1 MTKPKTWSY
10 DQQIQF
16 ELANDTI
23 TSLQAILLRQSWVI
37 DDEVKKEVLQTRAV
51 ELYGEMNNYN
61 GFDDEIVKDVIDT
74 YSALIR
80 EYHTMGTSEE
90 EIAAKGLPDKFITTR
105 VKYEK

>member
-10 DQQIQF
+10 NQQIQF

-23 TSLQAILLRQSWVI
+23 TSLRAILLRQSRVI
-37 DDEVKKEVLQTRAV
+37 KDANKIENFKKRAT
-51 ELYGEMNNYN
+51 ELYAEMNNYD
-61 GFDDEIVKDVIDT
+61 GFDDEITKDVIDT

-80 EYHTMGTSEE
+80 EYHRMGTSEE
-90 EIAAKGLPDKFITTR
+90 EIAAKGLPDKFITIR